1 MSGANFPCR
10 QNFLGSESMAWLEG
24 RSTGNHGSYMI
35 FLSFWGASC
44 NFAHQKTGKKGFIQR
59 FDVKS
64 LYISFMPLR
73 PFLAIR
79 RLSKELPLKASVGLQ
94 WYLKGVQPHGFSEW
108 GDVTDAPGTLDLV
121 PKFIAFRKIN
131 RIGSLNFRLS
141 ATK

>member
-1 MSGANFPCR
+1 
-10 QNFLGSESMAWLEG
+10 MAWLEG

-44 NFAHQKTGKKGFIQR
+44 NLAHQKTGKKGFIQR

-79 RLSKELPLKASVGLQ
+79 RLSKGLPLKASVGLQ
-94 WYLKGVQPHGFSEW
+94 WYLKGVQPHGFPEW